1 MPFAEAM
8 APGVRAAVESV
19 RPEVVVADQQAF
31 AGALVAE
38 RLGVPWTTSAITSAE
53 LVDPLAGLPRVKEH
67 LDGLL
72 TDLPTAPNSPNARD
86 EWSAATAAASPAW
99 HRSSPPATTW

>member
-1 MPFAEAM
+1 MPLAEAM

-38 RLGVPWTTSAITSAE
+38 RLGVPWTTSATTSAE

-72 TDLPTAPNSPNARD
+72 ADLPTAPNARD

-99 HRSSPPATTW
+99 HRSSLPATTW